1 MLSKKSSR
9 SSLSSRSSRERNKR
23 EILIFFT
30 VSVLTSIYTVAKAV
44 YMSMVLRDNSV
55 GMISSYLQCLTST
68 AIVLLKVLHIL
79 LDAAI
84 SVFAL
89 YKGAEKSA
97 IAVYGTFASF
107 MDLTI
112 YSLFLRLKMEKKN

>member
-1 MLSKKSSR
+1 MFVQERGKVSQR
-9 SSLSSRSSRERNKR
+9 SN
-23 EILIFFT
+23 IT
-30 VSVLTSIYTVAKAV
+30 P
-44 YMSMVLRDNSV
+44 DNSV

-68 AIVLLKVLHIL
+68 AIVLLKVCTVLFANLRFRRVCIIVMVLHIL